1 MRLGFCAHWAASA
14 VFTMVFE
21 TLSGLEV
28 KTEPKEK
35 SRRNRSSFHLLE
47 ESVKALSKGTSLV
60 SVEWLPLS
68 ANLGL
73 CSRTVNETASESF
86 WLKVQVNLSRGRE
99 SPALIQ
105 ELKRLSAEEST
116 EEIGC
121 DLDFYSCFN
130 LKRLQSFYQ
139 SVFVF
144 PACRHWIL
152 FRLSVL
158 VVFLWAHF
166 SDSLATI
173 C

>member
-1 MRLGFCAHWAASA
+1 
-14 VFTMVFE
+14 MVFE

-121 DLDFYSCFN
+121 DLDFYSCCEKTSII
-130 LKRLQSFYQ
+130 LPKRFCLSCML
-139 SVFVF
+139 
-144 PACRHWIL
+144 AL
-152 FRLSVL
+152 NSVL
-158 VVFLWAHF
+158 FVCAGRVPLSTFQWLI
-166 SDSLATI
+166 SNNLLKSKTS
-173 C
+173 